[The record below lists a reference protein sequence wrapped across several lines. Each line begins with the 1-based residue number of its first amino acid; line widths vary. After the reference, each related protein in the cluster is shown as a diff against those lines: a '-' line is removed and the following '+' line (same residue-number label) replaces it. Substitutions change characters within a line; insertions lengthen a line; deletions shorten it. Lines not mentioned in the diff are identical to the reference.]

1 VKKLQEAITE
11 GLERANVERIAQW
24 RLEASAYVALKGV
37 KCQFRRGVL
46 LLSGR
51 VPTYYHKQLAQETI
65 RSLPGVSAIVN
76 EISVDRYAAM
86 RRMRSSP

>member
-1 VKKLQEAITE
+1 MKELQEAITD
-11 GLERANVERIAQW
+11 GLERGNVERVAQW
-24 RLEASAYVALKGV
+24 RLEASAYVALRRV

-76 EISVDRYAAM
+76 EISVSPYEAT
-86 RRMRSSP
+86 RRMRSLP

>member
-1 VKKLQEAITE
+1 VKELQGAITV
-11 GLERANVERIAQW
+11 GLEKANLERVAQC

-37 KCQFRRGVL
+37 TCQFRRGAL

-76 EISVDRYAAM
+76 EIFVSQYAAP